1 MKKELIILKTE
12 EQIDGIRKSC
22 KEIAKL
28 FTELKDFIKPGVT
41 TKQIDAHCEAFMRK
55 AGGRPAWPTEG
66 FPAASCISIN
76 EEVIHGIPSPHRV
89 VRDGD
94 LVSVDLGMILDGYV
108 SDSTVTFPVGTV
120 SPEKLKLLEVTTEC
134 LRRGIA
140 ACKAGN
146 RLSDIAK
153 AVYKHA
159 TENGFGV
166 VYSYCG
172 HGVGLKVHEAPSV
185 FNVPDDREE
194 NHRIKPGMVLAI
206 EPMINLGTP
215 NVSTKKDGWTVVT
228 DDGLAS
234 CHMEHTV
241 AVFSDHT
248 EVLSAL

>member
-1 MKKELIILKTE
+1 MSEVIILKNK

-28 FTELKDFIKPGVT
+28 FGELKDFIKPGVS
-41 TKQIDAHCEAFMRK
+41 TKQIDRHCENFMRA
-55 AGGRPAWPTEG
+55 AGGTPAWPTEG

-76 EEVIHGIPSPHRV
+76 EEVIHGLPSPTRIV
-89 VRDGD
+89 KDGD
-94 LVSVDLGMILDGYV
+94 LVSVDLGMILNGYV
-108 SDSTVTFPVGTV
+108 SDSTVTFPVGNV
-120 SPEKLKLLEVTTEC
+120 AAEKLKLLEVTTEC

-140 ACKAGN
+140 ACKVGN
-146 RLSDIAK
+146 RLSDIA
-153 AVYKHA
+153 HA
-159 TENGFGV
+159 IYTHAHENGYGV
-166 VYSYCG
+166 VYAYCG

-185 FNVPDDREE
+185 FNVPNPREKNE
-194 NHRIKPGMVLAI
+194 RIKAGMVLAI

-241 AVFSDHT
+241 AVFEDHT